1 MKNVKSQT
9 TQVDI
14 KYLKQIF
21 GSGGKNL
28 WGCDSE
34 AASPVWPP
42 EVLLIRSATP
52 FTIFMIPHQDFIG
65 KSRPHNP
72 VINV

>member
-1 MKNVKSQT
+1 MTNVKSQT
-9 TQVDI
+9 THVDF

-21 GSGGKNL
+21 GPGGENL

-34 AASPVWPP
+34 AGSPVWPP
-42 EVLLIRSATP
+42 EVRLIRSATP
-52 FTIFMIPHQDFIG
+52 FTIFMLPHQDFLG